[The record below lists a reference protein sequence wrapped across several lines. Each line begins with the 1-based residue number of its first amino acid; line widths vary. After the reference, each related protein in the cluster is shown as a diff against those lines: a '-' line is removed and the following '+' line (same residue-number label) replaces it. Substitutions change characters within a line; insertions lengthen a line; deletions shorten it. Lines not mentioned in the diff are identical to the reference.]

1 MKQKSFAV
9 FSLGLQHVLAMYAGA
24 IMAPLLVGRALNLTT
39 EQLSYLLA
47 IDLLTCGAATLLQTL
62 RGAYIGIGLPVM
74 LGSSF
79 VAVTPMIA
87 IGANHGIA
95 AVYGSII
102 AAGMFIFLFARFFGK
117 LTVLFPPVVT
127 GTVVTLIGLSLVP
140 TGVKNMAGGEKING
154 SANPEYGSLENLLL
168 SVGVLVLILVLN
180 RFLKGFART
189 LSVLIGIAA
198 GTAAAATMGKVSF
211 SSVIEAPL
219 FQIPKPFYFG
229 TPSFE
234 IGPILMM
241 LIVGIVII
249 VESTGVFYAIG
260 KICGRP
266 LSENDLVKGYRA
278 EGIAILI
285 GGLFN
290 AFPYNTFAQNAGLL
304 QLTKVKTRNVIITA
318 GCILICLGLIPK
330 IAALASAVPAAV
342 LGGATVVMFG
352 MVIASGVKM
361 LSTANL
367 KNQYHLLTIACS
379 IALGIGAST
388 VPAIFAEFPAP
399 IRILVSD
406 GTIAG
411 SLTAIFLNLFFSLRG
426 KKETTAQKTEL
437 PVLDHTLALEKEV

>member
-1 MKQKSFAV
+1 MKQRSFAV
-9 FSLGLQHVLAMYAGA
+9 FTLGLQHVLAMYTGA
-24 IMAPLLVGRALNLTT
+24 ILVPLLVGRALNVTS

-47 IDLLTCGAATLLQTL
+47 IDLLTCGVATLLQTL

-87 IGANHGIA
+87 IGANYGIHA
-95 AVYGSII
+95 IYGSII
-102 AAGMFIFLFARFFGK
+102 AAGVFIFLFARFFGK

-140 TGVKNMAGGEKING
+140 TGVKNMAGG

-168 SVGVLVLILVLN
+168 SVGVLMLILVLN

-198 GTAAAATMGKVSF
+198 GTAAAAIMGKVSF
-211 SSVIEAPL
+211 SAVAEAPF

-229 TPSFE
+229 APSFE
-234 IGPILMM
+234 IGPILTM

-266 LSENDLVKGYRA
+266 LTEKDLVKGYRA

-304 QLTKVKTRNVIITA
+304 QLTKVKTRNVIVTA
-318 GCILICLGLIPK
+318 GCILVCLGLIPK

-361 LSTANL
+361 LSTADL
-367 KNQYHLLTIACS
+367 TNQYHLLTIACS

-388 VPAIFAEFPAP
+388 VPGIFAEFPAP

-406 GTIAG
+406 GTITG
-411 SLTAIFLNLFFSLRG
+411 SLTAIFLNLFFSLRE

-437 PVLDHTLALEKEV
+437 PILDHTLALEKEV